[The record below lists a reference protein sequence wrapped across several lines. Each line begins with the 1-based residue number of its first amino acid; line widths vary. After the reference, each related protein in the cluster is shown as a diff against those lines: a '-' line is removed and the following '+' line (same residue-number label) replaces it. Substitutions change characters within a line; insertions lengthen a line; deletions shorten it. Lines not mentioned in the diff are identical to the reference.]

1 MFECVAH
8 TPTSEC
14 RPYPNPIGMN
24 FEETFKSEESSES
37 RVHVVQSLGKDFG
50 LLVVLQ
56 KQQQTGHWLLHYFLW
71 FPY

>member
-1 MFECVAH
+1 
-8 TPTSEC
+8 
-14 RPYPNPIGMN
+14 MN